1 MLGEGVDQV
10 GIVDVFIGIQVSVT
24 TISAS
29 SSTAVTPF
37 GATPKVA
44 ITMRCG
50 AGHGIP
56 QGDLPLEASRHA
68 AMQVLAEQE
77 GVVRQVLDDE
87 LLARAGRRDV
97 LGLAVTIHHRGQSG
111 KVRIRYKALDQLDE
125 LCRRLRG

>member
-1 MLGEGVDQV
+1 
-10 GIVDVFIGIQVSVT
+10 
-24 TISAS
+24 
-29 SSTAVTPF
+29 
-37 GATPKVA
+37 
-44 ITMRCG
+44 MR

-87 LLARAGRRDV
+87 LVARAGRRDV

-111 KVRIRYKALDQLDE
+111 EVRIRYKALDQLDE